1 MKKLTGAQ
9 VLDIPMGEN
18 DAEATTIKGY
28 LVALLDKL
36 WAEEE
41 GFSGKRPFG
50 NSGWSYD
57 LYKPLV
63 TAGAVKGKLDSD
75 GYIEEVD
82 KDMANSLIF
91 EAIAAL

>member
-1 MKKLTGAQ
+1 MEMTGAQ
-9 VLDIPMGEN
+9 VLEIPMGEN
-18 DAEATTIKGY
+18 DAEASTIKEY
-28 LVALLDKL
+28 LIALLDKL

-63 TAGAVKGKLDSD
+63 TVGAVAGKLDSD
-75 GYIEEVD
+75 GDIEEVD
-82 KDMANSLIF
+82 RDAANGLIF
-91 EAIAAL
+91 AAIAAL